1 MKQRLPESKIVRYAA
16 MAVAGILVL
25 MPFHAV
31 FTTWLGATFGH
42 IDLFRIWKEILLVPL
57 AIISLIVVYK
67 DSHLKKWFI
76 HSPLVAL
83 ILIYTLLHLVLG
95 LVAYKLNRVN
105 ASTLIYALLINLRF
119 LVLFLI
125 CFVVASKAPWL
136 KKNWRG
142 LLLWP
147 ALIVISFGLL
157 QQFVLPANV
166 LSHVGYG
173 PKTIP
178 AYHTVDQKPDYL
190 RLQSTLRGPNPLGA
204 YLVLVLS
211 AISLLFI
218 QLDLR
223 KARSSPDR
231 INSATNSFSSLDVST
246 NTSPSDK
253 TVLARANSPPE
264 RTILRK
270 SSREKFGRKYWA
282 FIIAV
287 TGIVLLFTYSRS
299 AWLGAI
305 LSVGLVVYWALRNQ
319 KLRRWMVTGG
329 VVCVVVLGG
338 VVVALRNNN
347 VLQNTLFHTDETSRS
362 SKSSN
367 AVRTQA
373 LSEGAKSVWHEPL
386 GRGPGT
392 AGPASFR
399 NNHTARIA
407 ENYYL
412 QIAQEVGIV
421 GLVLFAAINVL
432 IFKELWQKRN
442 DQLAVILLASF
453 VGLTLVNMISHAW
466 ADDSLSII
474 FWGFLGIALAPDILE
489 QKAKA
494 PRNV

>member
-1 MKQRLPESKIVRYAA
+1 MKQRLPESILVRYAA
-16 MAVAGILVL
+16 IAVASILVL

-31 FTTWLGATFGH
+31 FTTWLGATLGH
-42 IDLFRIWKEILLVPL
+42 IDLFRIWKELLLVPL
-57 AIISLIVVYK
+57 AIISLIVIYK

-76 HSPLVAL
+76 RSPLVAL
-83 ILIYTLLHLVLG
+83 ILVYTLLHVVLG
-95 LVAYKLNRVN
+95 LVAHKLNRVN
-105 ASTLIYALLINLRF
+105 SSALIYALLINLRF
-119 LVLFLI
+119 LTFFLI
-125 CFVVASKAPWL
+125 CFVVASKIPRL

-157 QQFVLPANV
+157 QQFVLPPNF

-178 AYHTVDQKPDYL
+178 AFHTVDQKPDYV

-211 AISLLFI
+211 AFSLLFI
-218 QLDLR
+218 
-223 KARSSPDR
+223 K
-231 INSATNSFSSLDVST
+231 
-246 NTSPSDK
+246 
-253 TVLARANSPPE
+253 
-264 RTILRK
+264 
-270 SSREKFGRKYWA
+270 EKYGRKYWA

-305 LSVGLVVYWALRNQ
+305 LSVGLVVYWTIRNQ

-329 VVCVVVLGG
+329 IVSVVVLGG

-347 VLQNTLFHTDETSRS
+347 VLQNTLFHTDETSRAPE
-362 SKSSN
+362 SSN

-373 LSEGAKSVWHEPL
+373 LTEGAKSVWYEPL

-407 ENYYL
+407 ENYYI
-412 QIAQEVGIV
+412 QIAQEVGVV
-421 GLVLFAAINVL
+421 GLALFAAINVL
-432 IFKELWQKRN
+432 IFKELLQKRK
-442 DQLAVILLASF
+442 DQLAMILLASF

-466 ADDSLSII
+466 ADDTIALVW
-474 FWGFLGIALAPDILE
+474 FGLAGIAPAPVILE
-489 QKAKA
+489 QKAKV